1 MSGDDEAPSEA
12 DSAADA
18 EAAPEVIGEVVAEV
32 VEEPTLEEQLASA
45 LAGADASQKEI
56 AYRDAD
62 IANIRKRHAQ
72 DRSDIIRYGAQ
83 SLARRLI
90 PLLSDFDRALAAMPA
105 ETDEVVLE
113 GVRMIR
119 SSLESSL
126 ISEGARQ
133 IDAAGQPF
141 DPNTMEAITTI
152 PPTEEHPAGMVVE
165 VLEGGWMLH
174 DRVLR
179 PARVV
184 VTAVGE

>member
-1 MSGDDEAPSEA
+1 MSGDDEGPAEA
-12 DSAADA
+12 DPPTDK
-18 EAAPEVIGEVVAEV
+18 EAAPEVVAEV
-32 VEEPTLEEQLASA
+32 VEEPTLEEQLATA
-45 LAGADASQKEI
+45 LAAAESSQKEI
-56 AYRDAD
+56 TYRDAEID
-62 IANIRKRHAQ
+62 NIRKRHAK
-72 DRSDIIRYGAQ
+72 DRSDIIRYGSQ
-83 SLARRLI
+83 GLARKLT

-105 ETDEVVLE
+105 ETDEVILD

-119 SSLESSL
+119 SNLEAAL
-126 ISEGARQ
+126 IGEGARQ

-165 VLEGGWMLH
+165 VLESGWMLH

-184 VTAVGE
+184 VTAVE

>member
-1 MSGDDEAPSEA
+1 MSGDDDGPAEA
-12 DSAADA
+12 DSPADK
-18 EAAPEVIGEVVAEV
+18 EAAPEVVAEV
-32 VEEPTLEEQLASA
+32 VEEPTLEEQLA
-45 LAGADASQKEI
+45 K
-56 AYRDAD
+56 
-62 IANIRKRHAQ
+62 
-72 DRSDIIRYGAQ
+72 DRSDIIRYGSQ
-83 SLARRLI
+83 GLARKLT

-105 ETDEVVLE
+105 ETDEVILD

-119 SSLESSL
+119 SNLEAAL
-126 ISEGARQ
+126 IGEGARQ

-165 VLEGGWMLH
+165 VLESGWMLH

-184 VTAVGE
+184 VTAVE

>member
-1 MSGDDEAPSEA
+1 MSGDDEAPTDA
-12 DSAADA
+12 DSATDT
-18 EAAPEVIGEVVAEV
+18 EATPEVVAEV

-45 LAGADASQKEI
+45 LAGADSSQKEI
-56 AYRDAD
+56 GYRDAE

-90 PLLSDFDRALAAMPA
+90 PLLSDFDRALAAMPT
-105 ETDEVVLE
+105 ETDDVILE

-119 SSLESSL
+119 ANLEASLT
-126 ISEGARQ
+126 SEGARQ

-152 PPTEEHPAGMVVE
+152 PPTEEHPEGMVVE
-165 VLEGGWMLH
+165 VLESGWMLH

-184 VTAVGE
+184 VTAVE

>member
-1 MSGDDEAPSEA
+1 MSGDDEVPPEA
-12 DSAADA
+12 EP
-18 EAAPEVIGEVVAEV
+18 EAVTEA
-32 VEEPTLEEQLASA
+32 VEEPSIEEQLASA
-45 LAGADASQKEI
+45 LAAAESAQKEI
-56 AYRDAD
+56 GYRDAEID
-62 IANIRKRHAQ
+62 NIRKRHAK
-72 DRSDIIRYGAQ
+72 DRSDIIRYGSQ
-83 SLARRLI
+83 GLARKLI
-90 PLLSDFDRALAAMPA
+90 PLINDFDRALEAMPA
-105 ETDEVVLE
+105 ETDEVILE

-119 SSLESSL
+119 ANLEAAL

-165 VLEGGWMLH
+165 VLESGWMLH

-184 VTAVGE
+184 VTAVE